1 MNRLLAATLGSIVA
15 LPFVAGAATISIDS
29 DAHSYG
35 LGDTFI
41 ATVRLDNGDECIN
54 AAQIDLSYPAKD
66 LRAVDFSRGDSIFSL
81 WVADPVLNTAK
92 GTVSFSGGV
101 PGGYCGRIQGD
112 PAQSN
117 ILGKVVFTVVSAS
130 DTQATIALNPSSKVY
145 LHDGLGTPAQ
155 LALAGLSLALGPTPT
170 LATNPWIDA
179 VKSDT
184 VSPDTFAVQVES
196 TRGVFGGKYYAV
208 FSTTDKQSGIDHYEI
223 YEDGVWKHVT
233 SPYLL
238 HDQSLDGGVRL
249 RAIDKAGNIR
259 VADFDPKSVPARQYS
274 TTEFASLVLLILI
287 AIAAV
292 LIRLYFARE
301 RKRLTTPAA

>member
-1 MNRLLAATLGSIVA
+1 MRLPLILATTLLLAQPLSAS
-15 LPFVAGAATISIDS
+15 AATISIDS
-29 DAHSYG
+29 DAHTYG

-41 ATVRLDNGDECIN
+41 ATVRLDNGDECVN
-54 AAQIDLSYPAKD
+54 AAQIDLSYPIED

-81 WVADPVLNTAK
+81 WVADPVLDTAK

-117 ILGKVVFTVVSAS
+117 ILGKVVFTVVGA
-130 DTQATIALNPSSKVY
+130 DQAETTIDVRPSSKVY

-155 LALAGLSLALGPTPT
+155 LALAGLSLGIEPQPT
-170 LATNPWIDA
+170 LSTNPWLDA
-179 VKSDT
+179 VKGDT
-184 VSPDTFAVQVES
+184 IAPDAFSVQIES

-223 YEDGVWKHVT
+223 FEDGIWKRVT
-233 SPYLL
+233 SPHLL
-238 HDQSLDGGVRL
+238 KDQSLDGGVRV
-249 RAIDKAGNIR
+249 RAVDKAGKMR
-259 VADFDPKSVPARQYS
+259 LADFDPKSVPARQYS
-274 TTEFASLVLLILI
+274 IVEFASVGLLLVI

-301 RKRLTTPAA
+301 RRRAMPSA

>member
-1 MNRLLAATLGSIVA
+1 MNRILVVLFGISLLPAVAQAAA
-15 LPFVAGAATISIDS
+15 ISIDS
-29 DAHSYG
+29 DAHTYG

-41 ATVRLDNGDECIN
+41 ATVRLDNGDECVN
-54 AAQIDLSYPAKD
+54 AAQIDLSYPIED

-81 WVADPVLNTAK
+81 WVADPVLDTAN

-117 ILGKVVFTVVSAS
+117 ILGKVVFTVVGAQQPE
-130 DTQATIALNPSSKVY
+130 TTIDLKPSSKVY

-155 LALAGLSLALGPTPT
+155 LALAGLSLAIESQPT
-170 LATNPWIDA
+170 LSTNPWLDA
-179 VKSDT
+179 VKGDT
-184 VSPDTFAVQVES
+184 IAPDAFSVQIES

-223 YEDGVWKHVT
+223 FEDGIWKRVT
-233 SPYLL
+233 SPHLL
-238 HDQSLDGGVRL
+238 KDQSLDGGVRV
-249 RAIDKAGNIR
+249 RAVDKAGKMR
-259 VADFDPKSVPARQYS
+259 LADFDPKSVPARLYS
-274 TTEFASLVLLILI
+274 VVEFVSVGLLLVI

-301 RKRLTTPAA
+301 RRRTMPSA